1 MSKQQELRDR
11 LKAETKILLLEEG
24 KPISVIKDYW
34 REQKANMYDTMFLT
48 RLLKEYLLPYQ
59 EIITP
64 LLFEGVTQEEIVAK
78 LKEAQPCF
86 SDQLIKEIIEAE
98 QNAIVEDAQMR
109 LRDLI
114 VKRKPLK
121 TVMKIVVSKCYNEKQ
136 AKEEGIAFIDYIKK
150 RNYKQLQN
158 DGISIMGF
166 GGLFISVSII
176 IPTIIHIL
184 TRVNY
189 IAAHAL
195 ILSPYLFMWGGAFFV
210 VGLFISA
217 TATIRLEDLKQNQQS

>member
-11 LKAETKILLLEEG
+11 LRAETKILLLEEG

-34 REQKANMYDTMFLT
+34 REQKANMYDIMFLT

-121 TVMKIVVSKCYNEKQ
+121 TAMKIVASKCYNEKQ

-176 IPTIIHIL
+176 VPTIIHIL

-189 IAAHAL
+189 IAIHAL